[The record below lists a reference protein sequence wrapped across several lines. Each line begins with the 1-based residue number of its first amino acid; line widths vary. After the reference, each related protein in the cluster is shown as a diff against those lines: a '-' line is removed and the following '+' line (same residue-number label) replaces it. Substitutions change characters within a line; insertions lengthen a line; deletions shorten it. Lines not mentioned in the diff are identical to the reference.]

1 MKNLNITIIIAV
13 LLIVLGTLFGIY
25 LLKNNSSNTIS
36 ASGNYQMS
44 VAPDQVIVYLLIETR
59 SKSADD
65 AKNKNSLISESV
77 LNALSGI
84 GIDKSTIQTENYN
97 IYPEYDW
104 NNGAQT
110 LKDYVTSNNIKIK
123 TNDFGKVGKIVDA
136 AVNAGALVS
145 YINFELT
152 PEKNNQY
159 KSQVL
164 TEASKDAKVKAES
177 IALGLGKKLGS
188 LVSVSSQD
196 YNYMPYPM
204 YTRTDQAAGAM
215 EVKSAVT
222 NIQPKNLDVSASV
235 SVVYNIK

>member
-1 MKNLNITIIIAV
+1 MKNVNITIIIAV

-25 LLKNNSSNTIS
+25 LLKNNDNNTIS

-44 VAPDQVIVYLLIETR
+44 VAPDQVQVYLLIETR

-77 LNALSGI
+77 LNALSSI
-84 GIDKSTIQTENYN
+84 GIEQSTIETENYN

-110 LKDYVTSNNIKIK
+110 LKGYVTSNNIKIK
-123 TNDFGKVGKIVDA
+123 TTDFGKIGKIVDS
-136 AVNAGALVS
+136 VVDAGALVS
-145 YINFELT
+145 YINFELS
-152 PEKNNQY
+152 PEKNNEY
-159 KSQVL
+159 KSKVL

-177 IALGLGKKLGS
+177 IAAGLGKKLGS

-196 YNYMPYPM
+196 YNYMPYPL
-204 YTRTDQAAGAM
+204 YRSDVAGA
-215 EVKSAVT
+215 ESAKVAAT
-222 NIQPKNLDVSASV
+222 NIQPKNLDISANV
-235 SVVYNIK
+235 AVVYNIK